1 MQFLRQKISALR
13 CRVVGQGLQR
23 KPRNEHRIS
32 GCEEEKEAN
41 SNRVR
46 CGVGGERKQANFSEK
61 LIPEVNRESKEEAPP
76 AEKGKDDML
85 RNEMRCAKT
94 VV

>member
-13 CRVVGQGLQR
+13 YRVVGQRLQR
-23 KPRNEHRIS
+23 KPRNEHRVS
-32 GCEEEKEAN
+32 GCKEEKEAN

-46 CGVGGERKQANFSEK
+46 CGMGGERKQASFSEK
-61 LIPEVNRESKEEAPP
+61 LIPELNRESNEETHP
-76 AEKGKDDML
+76 AEQGKDDMP
-85 RNEMRCAKT
+85 RNEMRCAKR